1 MEAEAERLAEE
12 AEREARQQAERDARV
27 RDRYVARIRSRV
39 QRNWRIPSIDKVDP
53 RAAVR
58 VRLSPEGRVLS
69 VEVAESSG
77 DEQFDQSLE
86 RAVLRASP
94 LPVPEERDLFDT
106 YFREFNI
113 VFQPD
118 TG

>member
-1 MEAEAERLAEE
+1 M
-12 AEREARQQAERDARV
+12 
-27 RDRYVARIRSRV
+27 
-39 QRNWRIPSIDKVDP
+39 
-53 RAAVR
+53 R